1 MNTPHPYLLL
11 GTVLLTLGL
20 TVAIIRR
27 HPIVVLL
34 GIELAFQGINLVVGA
49 LTSRFQDWDGQVLA
63 IALVTISGIEFAVG
77 LGIASRLAQKR
88 SMEEHV

>member
-11 GTVLLTLGL
+11 GTVLFILGL
-20 TVAIIRR
+20 AVTIARR
-27 HPIVVLL
+27 HPVVVLL

-63 IALVTISGIEFAVG
+63 IVLVTVSGIEFAIG
-77 LGIASRLAQKR
+77 LGIASKLAQKR
-88 SMEEHV
+88 PTEEQV

>member
-11 GTVLLTLGL
+11 GTVLFCLGL
-20 TVAIIRR
+20 AVTIVRR

-63 IALVTISGIEFAVG
+63 IVVITISGIEFVVG
-77 LGIASRLAQKR
+77 LGIASRLTEKR
-88 SMEEHV
+88 STEEEA

>member
-63 IALVTISGIEFAVG
+63 IVLVTISGIEFAVG

-88 SMEEHV
+88 SMEEQL

>member
-63 IALVTISGIEFAVG
+63 IVLVTISGIEFAVG

>member
-11 GTVLLTLGL
+11 GTALVTLGL
-20 TVAIIRR
+20 TVAIVRR

-34 GIELAFQGINLVVGA
+34 GIELTFQGINLVVGA

-63 IALVTISGIEFAVG
+63 IVLITISGIEFAVG
-77 LGIASRLAQKR
+77 LGIASKLAQKR
-88 SMEEHV
+88 SIEEQV

>member
-88 SMEEHV
+88 SMEEQL